1 MIPEYIYEAL
11 PKTLRDA
18 CNVLSGRK
26 RDVFLTSALSVI
38 SGGLHN
44 VYGLYDKEKVFP
56 NLYSFVIAPPASG
69 KGSMKFAKQL
79 GTAIMTYYLVRVRM
93 NLRSIKRQSVCLT
106 RKLKKAKTDEQIRGS
121 YRA

>member
-11 PKTLRDA
+11 PETLRDA
-18 CNVLSGRK
+18 CNVFSGRK

-56 NLYSFVIAPPASG
+56 NLYSFVVAPPASG

-79 GTAIMTYYLVRVRM
+79 G
-93 NLRSIKRQSVCLT
+93 
-106 RKLKKAKTDEQIRGS
+106 
-121 YRA
+121 

>member
-1 MIPEYIYEAL
+1 MVALANLPYPPKMIMIMTRDSSPMIPEYIYEAL
-11 PKTLRDA
+11 PKTLKDA
-18 CNVLSGRK
+18 CNVFSGRK

-56 NLYSFVIAPPASG
+56 NLYSFVVAPPASG

-79 GTAIMTYYLVRVRM
+79 GDCYHDLLFSESRR
-93 NLRSIKRQSVCLT
+93 
-106 RKLKKAKTDEQIRGS
+106 
-121 YRA
+121 